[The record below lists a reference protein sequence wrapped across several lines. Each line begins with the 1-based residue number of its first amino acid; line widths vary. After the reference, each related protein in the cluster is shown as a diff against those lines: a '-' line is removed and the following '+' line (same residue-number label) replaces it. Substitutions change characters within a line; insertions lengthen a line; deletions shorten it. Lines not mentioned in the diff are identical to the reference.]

1 MPLLLWL
8 SRKLSARRQAPG
20 AAASGARTAV
30 APVRPSLAGAVP
42 ARAAARPE
50 AAAPVNRKTER
61 LERRELLYDV
71 VRQSMTSA
79 GVLSASYKFKV
90 LSLDPG
96 GRQYL
101 IMMELA
107 NHMAGEPGR
116 MMQVE
121 SLIAQTARTRHD
133 LVVTAVYWRVND
145 QVGAVLPPPPPKVPA
160 PARGAGRAPAVAVAG
175 AAARA
180 PRIDPMYLD
189 EAVVLKQLVPGG
201 SQASALTGS
210 GQVVVSWP
218 DTVTIAD
225 FEDTERVAREERKSP
240 LSGTQYGDL
249 S

>member
-1 MPLLLWL
+1 MSLLLWL

-20 AAASGARTAV
+20 VAASGAQAATAAV
-30 APVRPSLAGAVP
+30 QASAAGAAP
-42 ARAAARPE
+42 ARATARPD

-71 VRQSMTSA
+71 VRQSMTRA

-90 LSLDPG
+90 LSLDPR

-107 NHMAGEPGR
+107 NHMAGETGR
-116 MMQVE
+116 MMEIE
-121 SLIAQTARTRHD
+121 SLIGQTARARHD
-133 LVVTAVYWRVND
+133 LVVTAVYWRVNEHA
-145 QVGAVLPPPPPKVPA
+145 GAALSRPQLPASAQGAGRVPA
-160 PARGAGRAPAVAVAG
+160 PAVAG
-175 AAARA
+175 ASAGA

-201 SQASALTGS
+201 SQAAALTGS

-225 FEDTERVAREERKSP
+225 FEDTERVAREVRKSP

>member
-1 MPLLLWL
+1 MSLLLWL

-20 AAASGARTAV
+20 AVASGAQAAV
-30 APVRPSLAGAVP
+30 ASGQPSAAGAVP
-42 ARAAARPE
+42 ARATARPD

-71 VRQSMTSA
+71 VRQSMTRA

-90 LSLDPG
+90 LSLDPR

-107 NHMAGEPGR
+107 NHMAGETGR
-116 MMQVE
+116 MMEIE

-133 LVVTAVYWRVND
+133 LAVTAVYWRVNE
-145 QVGAVLPPPPPKVPA
+145 QVGAALSRPQVPMSTQGTGRLPA
-160 PARGAGRAPAVAVAG
+160 PAVAG

-189 EAVVLKQLVPGG
+189 EAVVLRQLVPGG
-201 SQASALTGS
+201 TQAAALTGS
-210 GQVVVSWP
+210 GQVVGSWP